1 MKNNLLVTILFLVSC
16 SLLISQD
23 LKIKDLKVDSKNN
36 GTIINFDLNKKIDLE
51 DVTAWYSSEWF
62 YITIYG
68 ANADSLSL
76 VNYKIEP
83 NINID
88 SIGAA
93 YFYCDHHT
101 TPGELINELKYFI
114 QKKGVKCIT
123 NTEIESFE
131 INTPKRK
138 ALQFFLRN
146 SQLISKKSI
155 SDVNIIDDFLAKEI
169 QPEEKEIIYEI
180 EQKSNFNNVL
190 IIIGGLIIS
199 AVDISNSSSFAAGAL
214 IAIVGSFL

>member
-1 MKNNLLVTILFLVSC
+1 MKNNLLVTILFLFSC

-36 GTIINFDLNKKIDLE
+36 GTIINFDLNKKINLE

-68 ANADSLSL
+68 ANTDSLSL
-76 VNYKIEP
+76 SNYKNEALKSIEVS
-83 NINID
+83 N
-88 SIGAA
+88 SIESTQIALQL
-93 YFYCDHHT
+93 FS
-101 TPGELINELKYFI
+101 
-114 QKKGVKCIT
+114 
-123 NTEIESFE
+123 EIESFE

-155 SDVNIIDDFLAKEI
+155 SDVNIIDDFQAKEI
-169 QPEEKEIIYEI
+169 QPKEKEIIYEI

-190 IIIGGLIIS
+190 IIIGGVIIS

>member
-1 MKNNLLVTILFLVSC
+1 MKNNLIVTILFLISC

-23 LKIKDLKVDSKNN
+23 LKIKNLKVDSKNN
-36 GTIINFDLNKKIDLE
+36 GTIINFDLNKKINLE

-62 YITIYG
+62 YVTVYG

-76 VNYKIEP
+76 ANYKNEALKSIEVS
-83 NINID
+83 N
-88 SIGAA
+88 SIESTQIALQL
-93 YFYCDHHT
+93 FS
-101 TPGELINELKYFI
+101 
-114 QKKGVKCIT
+114 
-123 NTEIESFE
+123 EIESFE

-155 SDVNIIDDFLAKEI
+155 SDVNIIDDFQAKEI
-169 QPEEKEIIYEI
+169 QPKEKEIIYEI

>member
-1 MKNNLLVTILFLVSC
+1 MKNNLLVTILFLFSC

-36 GTIINFDLNKKIDLE
+36 GTIINFDLNKKINLE

-68 ANADSLSL
+68 ANTDSLSL
-76 VNYKIEP
+76 SNYKNEALKSIEVS
-83 NINID
+83 N
-88 SIGAA
+88 SIESTQIALQL
-93 YFYCDHHT
+93 FS
-101 TPGELINELKYFI
+101 
-114 QKKGVKCIT
+114 
-123 NTEIESFE
+123 EIESFE

-155 SDVNIIDDFLAKEI
+155 SGANIIDDFQAKEI

-190 IIIGGLIIS
+190 IIIGGVIIS

>member
-1 MKNNLLVTILFLVSC
+1 MKNNLLVTILFLFSC

-36 GTIINFDLNKKIDLE
+36 GTIINFDLNKKINLE

-68 ANADSLSL
+68 ANTDSLSL
-76 VNYKIEP
+76 SNYKNEALKSIEVS
-83 NINID
+83 N
-88 SIGAA
+88 SIESTQIA
-93 YFYCDHHT
+93 
-101 TPGELINELKYFI
+101 LQLSS
-114 QKKGVKCIT
+114 
-123 NTEIESFE
+123 EIESFE

>member
-1 MKNNLLVTILFLVSC
+1 MKNNLLVTILFLFSC

-36 GTIINFDLNKKIDLE
+36 GTIINFDLNKKINLE

-76 VNYKIEP
+76 SNYKNEALKSIEVS
-83 NINID
+83 N
-88 SIGAA
+88 SIESTQIALQL
-93 YFYCDHHT
+93 FS
-101 TPGELINELKYFI
+101 
-114 QKKGVKCIT
+114 
-123 NTEIESFE
+123 EIESFE

>member
-1 MKNNLLVTILFLVSC
+1 MKNNLLVTILFLFSC

-36 GTIINFDLNKKIDLE
+36 GTIINFDLNKKINLE

-62 YITIYG
+62 YVTVYG

-76 VNYKIEP
+76 ANYKNEALKSIEVS
-83 NINID
+83 N
-88 SIGAA
+88 SIESTQIALQL
-93 YFYCDHHT
+93 FS
-101 TPGELINELKYFI
+101 
-114 QKKGVKCIT
+114 
-123 NTEIESFE
+123 EIESFE

-155 SDVNIIDDFLAKEI
+155 SGANIIDDFQAKEI

>member
-1 MKNNLLVTILFLVSC
+1 MKNNLLVTILFLFSC

-36 GTIINFDLNKKIDLE
+36 GTIINFDLNKKINLE

-62 YITIYG
+62 YVTIYG
-68 ANADSLSL
+68 ANTDSLSL
-76 VNYKIEP
+76 SNYKNEALKSIEVS
-83 NINID
+83 N
-88 SIGAA
+88 SIESTQIALQL
-93 YFYCDHHT
+93 FS
-101 TPGELINELKYFI
+101 
-114 QKKGVKCIT
+114 
-123 NTEIESFE
+123 EIESFE

-155 SDVNIIDDFLAKEI
+155 SGANIIDDFQAKEI

-190 IIIGGLIIS
+190 IIIGGVIIS

>member
-1 MKNNLLVTILFLVSC
+1 MKNNLLVTILFLFSC

-36 GTIINFDLNKKIDLE
+36 GTVINFDLNKKINLE

-68 ANADSLSL
+68 ANTDSLSL
-76 VNYKIEP
+76 SNYKNEALKSIEVS
-83 NINID
+83 N
-88 SIGAA
+88 SIESTQIALQL
-93 YFYCDHHT
+93 FS
-101 TPGELINELKYFI
+101 
-114 QKKGVKCIT
+114 
-123 NTEIESFE
+123 EIESFE

-155 SDVNIIDDFLAKEI
+155 SGANIIDDFQAKEI

>member
-36 GTIINFDLNKKIDLE
+36 GTIINFDLNKKINLE

-76 VNYKIEP
+76 VNYKNEALKSLEVSNSIESTQ
-83 NINID
+83 IALQLF
-88 SIGAA
+88 S
-93 YFYCDHHT
+93 
-101 TPGELINELKYFI
+101 
-114 QKKGVKCIT
+114 
-123 NTEIESFE
+123 EIESFE

-155 SDVNIIDDFLAKEI
+155 SDVNNIDDFLAKEI

-180 EQKSNFNNVL
+180 EKKSNFNNVL

-199 AVDISNSSSFAAGAL
+199 AVDISNSSSFSAGAL
-214 IAIVGSFL
+214 IAIIGSFL

>member
-1 MKNNLLVTILFLVSC
+1 MKNNLLVTILFLFSC

-23 LKIKDLKVDSKNN
+23 LKIKNLKVDSKNN
-36 GTIINFDLNKKIDLE
+36 GTIINFDLNKKINLE

-62 YITIYG
+62 YVTVYG

-76 VNYKIEP
+76 ANYKNEALKSIEVS
-83 NINID
+83 N
-88 SIGAA
+88 SIESTQIALQL
-93 YFYCDHHT
+93 FS
-101 TPGELINELKYFI
+101 
-114 QKKGVKCIT
+114 
-123 NTEIESFE
+123 EIESFE

-155 SDVNIIDDFLAKEI
+155 SGANIIDDFQAKEI

-190 IIIGGLIIS
+190 IIIGGVIIS

>member
-1 MKNNLLVTILFLVSC
+1 MKNNLLVTILFLFSC

-36 GTIINFDLNKKIDLE
+36 GTIINFDLNKKINLE

-68 ANADSLSL
+68 ANTDSLSL
-76 VNYKIEP
+76 SNYKNKALKSIEVS
-83 NINID
+83 N
-88 SIGAA
+88 SIESTQIALQL
-93 YFYCDHHT
+93 FS
-101 TPGELINELKYFI
+101 
-114 QKKGVKCIT
+114 
-123 NTEIESFE
+123 EIESFE

-155 SDVNIIDDFLAKEI
+155 SGANIIDDFQAKEI

-214 IAIVGSFL
+214 IALVGSFL

>member
-1 MKNNLLVTILFLVSC
+1 MRNNLLVTILFLFSC

-36 GTIINFDLNKKIDLE
+36 GTIINFDLNKKINLE

-68 ANADSLSL
+68 ANTDSLSL
-76 VNYKIEP
+76 SNYKNEALKSIEVS
-83 NINID
+83 N
-88 SIGAA
+88 SIESTQIALQL
-93 YFYCDHHT
+93 FS
-101 TPGELINELKYFI
+101 
-114 QKKGVKCIT
+114 
-123 NTEIESFE
+123 EIESFE

-155 SDVNIIDDFLAKEI
+155 SGANIIDDFQAKEI

>member
-76 VNYKIEP
+76 VNYKNEALKSLEVSNSIESTQ
-83 NINID
+83 I
-88 SIGAA
+88 ALQ
-93 YFYCDHHT
+93 
-101 TPGELINELKYFI
+101 LIS
-114 QKKGVKCIT
+114 
-123 NTEIESFE
+123 EIESFE

-138 ALQFFLRN
+138 ALQFFIRN

-199 AVDISNSSSFAAGAL
+199 AVDISNSSSFSAGAL
-214 IAIVGSFL
+214 IAIIGSFL

>member
-36 GTIINFDLNKKIDLE
+36 GTIINFDLNKKINLE

-68 ANADSLSL
+68 ANTDSLSL
-76 VNYKIEP
+76 SNYKNEALKSIEVS
-83 NINID
+83 N
-88 SIGAA
+88 SIESTQIALQL
-93 YFYCDHHT
+93 FS
-101 TPGELINELKYFI
+101 
-114 QKKGVKCIT
+114 
-123 NTEIESFE
+123 EIESFE

-155 SDVNIIDDFLAKEI
+155 SGVNIIDNFQAKEI

>member
-1 MKNNLLVTILFLVSC
+1 MRNNLLVTILFLVSC

-76 VNYKIEP
+76 VNYKNEALKSLEVSNSIESTQ
-83 NINID
+83 IALQL
-88 SIGAA
+88 SS
-93 YFYCDHHT
+93 
-101 TPGELINELKYFI
+101 
-114 QKKGVKCIT
+114 
-123 NTEIESFE
+123 EIESFE

>member
-76 VNYKIEP
+76 VNYKNEALK
-83 NINID
+83 
-88 SIGAA
+88 SLEVSGAVI
-93 YFYCDHHT
+93 YNFFI
-101 TPGELINELKYFI
+101 LIILFI
-114 QKKGVKCIT
+114 TYSYGLFIFKVSRI
-123 NTEIESFE
+123 F
-131 INTPKRK
+131 
-138 ALQFFLRN
+138 
-146 SQLISKKSI
+146 ISKLSI
-155 SDVNIIDDFLAKEI
+155 T
-169 QPEEKEIIYEI
+169 
-180 EQKSNFNNVL
+180 
-190 IIIGGLIIS
+190 
-199 AVDISNSSSFAAGAL
+199 FAL
-214 IAIVGSFL
+214 LSV

>member
-1 MKNNLLVTILFLVSC
+1 MKNNLLVTILFLFSC

-36 GTIINFDLNKKIDLE
+36 GTIINFDLNKKINLE

-76 VNYKIEP
+76 SNYKNEALKSIEVS
-83 NINID
+83 N
-88 SIGAA
+88 SIESTQIALQL
-93 YFYCDHHT
+93 FS
-101 TPGELINELKYFI
+101 
-114 QKKGVKCIT
+114 
-123 NTEIESFE
+123 EIESFE

-155 SDVNIIDDFLAKEI
+155 SGANIIDDFQAKEI

>member
-1 MKNNLLVTILFLVSC
+1 MKNNLLVTILFLFSC

-23 LKIKDLKVDSKNN
+23 LKIKNLKVDSKNN
-36 GTIINFDLNKKIDLE
+36 GTIINFDLNKKINLE

-68 ANADSLSL
+68 ANTDSLSL
-76 VNYKIEP
+76 SNYKNEALKSIEVS
-83 NINID
+83 N
-88 SIGAA
+88 SIESTQIALQL
-93 YFYCDHHT
+93 FS
-101 TPGELINELKYFI
+101 
-114 QKKGVKCIT
+114 
-123 NTEIESFE
+123 EIESFE

-155 SDVNIIDDFLAKEI
+155 SGANIIDDFQAKEI

-190 IIIGGLIIS
+190 IIIGGVIIS

-214 IAIVGSFL
+214 IAIIGSFL

>member
-1 MKNNLLVTILFLVSC
+1 MKNNLLVTILFLFSC

-23 LKIKDLKVDSKNN
+23 LKIKNLKVDSKNN
-36 GTIINFDLNKKIDLE
+36 GTIINFDLNKKINLE

-68 ANADSLSL
+68 ANTDSLSL
-76 VNYKIEP
+76 SNYKNEALKSIEVS
-83 NINID
+83 N
-88 SIGAA
+88 SIESTQIALQL
-93 YFYCDHHT
+93 FS
-101 TPGELINELKYFI
+101 
-114 QKKGVKCIT
+114 
-123 NTEIESFE
+123 EIESFE

-155 SDVNIIDDFLAKEI
+155 SGANIIDDFQAKEI

-190 IIIGGLIIS
+190 IIIGGVIIS

>member
-36 GTIINFDLNKKIDLE
+36 GTIINFDLNKKINLE

-68 ANADSLSL
+68 ANTDSLSL
-76 VNYKIEP
+76 SNYKNEALKSIEVS
-83 NINID
+83 N
-88 SIGAA
+88 SIESTQIALQL
-93 YFYCDHHT
+93 FS
-101 TPGELINELKYFI
+101 
-114 QKKGVKCIT
+114 
-123 NTEIESFE
+123 EIESFE

-155 SDVNIIDDFLAKEI
+155 SGANIIDDFQAKEI

>member
-1 MKNNLLVTILFLVSC
+1 MKNNLLVTILFLFSC

-23 LKIKDLKVDSKNN
+23 LKIKNLKVDSKNN
-36 GTIINFDLNKKIDLE
+36 GTIINFDLNKKINLE

-68 ANADSLSL
+68 ANTDSLSL
-76 VNYKIEP
+76 SNYKNEALKSIEVS
-83 NINID
+83 N
-88 SIGAA
+88 SIESTQIALQL
-93 YFYCDHHT
+93 FS
-101 TPGELINELKYFI
+101 
-114 QKKGVKCIT
+114 
-123 NTEIESFE
+123 EIESFE

-155 SDVNIIDDFLAKEI
+155 SGANIIDDFQAKEI

-214 IAIVGSFL
+214 IALVGSFL

>member
-76 VNYKIEP
+76 VNYKNEALKSLEVSNSIESTQ
-83 NINID
+83 IALQLY
-88 SIGAA
+88 S
-93 YFYCDHHT
+93 
-101 TPGELINELKYFI
+101 
-114 QKKGVKCIT
+114 
-123 NTEIESFE
+123 EIESFE

>member
-36 GTIINFDLNKKIDLE
+36 GTIINFDLNKKINLE

-62 YITIYG
+62 YVTVYG

-76 VNYKIEP
+76 ANYKNEALKSIEVS
-83 NINID
+83 N
-88 SIGAA
+88 SIESTQIALQL
-93 YFYCDHHT
+93 FS
-101 TPGELINELKYFI
+101 
-114 QKKGVKCIT
+114 
-123 NTEIESFE
+123 EIESFE

-155 SDVNIIDDFLAKEI
+155 SGANIIDDFQAKEI

-190 IIIGGLIIS
+190 IIIGGVIIS

>member
-1 MKNNLLVTILFLVSC
+1 MKNNLLVTILFLFSC

-23 LKIKDLKVDSKNN
+23 LKIKNLKVDSKNN
-36 GTIINFDLNKKIDLE
+36 GTIINFDLNKKINLE

-76 VNYKIEP
+76 SNYKNEALKSIEVS
-83 NINID
+83 N
-88 SIGAA
+88 SIESTQIALQL
-93 YFYCDHHT
+93 FS
-101 TPGELINELKYFI
+101 
-114 QKKGVKCIT
+114 
-123 NTEIESFE
+123 EIESFE

-155 SDVNIIDDFLAKEI
+155 SGANIIDDFQAKEI

>member
-1 MKNNLLVTILFLVSC
+1 MKNNLLVTILFLFSC

-36 GTIINFDLNKKIDLE
+36 GTIINFDLNKKINLE

-68 ANADSLSL
+68 ANTDSLSL
-76 VNYKIEP
+76 SNYKNEALKSIEVS
-83 NINID
+83 N
-88 SIGAA
+88 SIESTQIALQL
-93 YFYCDHHT
+93 FS
-101 TPGELINELKYFI
+101 
-114 QKKGVKCIT
+114 
-123 NTEIESFE
+123 EIESFE

-155 SDVNIIDDFLAKEI
+155 SGANIIDDFQAKEI

-214 IAIVGSFL
+214 IALVGSFL

>member
-76 VNYKIEP
+76 VNYKNEALKSLEVSNSIESTQ
-83 NINID
+83 IALQL
-88 SIGAA
+88 SS
-93 YFYCDHHT
+93 
-101 TPGELINELKYFI
+101 
-114 QKKGVKCIT
+114 
-123 NTEIESFE
+123 EIESFE

>member
-1 MKNNLLVTILFLVSC
+1 MKNNLLVTILFLFSC

-36 GTIINFDLNKKIDLE
+36 GTIINFDLNKKINLE

-76 VNYKIEP
+76 SNYKNEALKSIEVS
-83 NINID
+83 N
-88 SIGAA
+88 SIESTQIALQL
-93 YFYCDHHT
+93 FS
-101 TPGELINELKYFI
+101 
-114 QKKGVKCIT
+114 
-123 NTEIESFE
+123 EIESFE

-155 SDVNIIDDFLAKEI
+155 SDVNIIDDFLTKEI

>member
-76 VNYKIEP
+76 VNYKNEALKSLEVSNSIESTQ
-83 NINID
+83 IALQLF
-88 SIGAA
+88 S
-93 YFYCDHHT
+93 
-101 TPGELINELKYFI
+101 
-114 QKKGVKCIT
+114 
-123 NTEIESFE
+123 EIESFE

>member
-23 LKIKDLKVDSKNN
+23 LKIKDLKVDSKDN

-76 VNYKIEP
+76 VNYKNEALKGLEVSNSIESTQ
-83 NINID
+83 IALQLT
-88 SIGAA
+88 S
-93 YFYCDHHT
+93 
-101 TPGELINELKYFI
+101 
-114 QKKGVKCIT
+114 
-123 NTEIESFE
+123 EIESFE